1 MVELFSARYI
11 SLHVRETN
19 FAAFHLYRDT
29 LKFEVKGTEAKYYAD
44 GENAFDMRK
53 YLTREQFGLPPLPVP
68 APAAEGASGGGAKRG
83 RAPAAGA
90 GGAGGAAPQLVDGEG
105 GGAEA
110 AAEVAAGAAGDL
122 EPGQRDLQ
130 AVTAA
135 MASAKLQRPAAVIEE
150 LD

>member
-53 YLTREQFGLPPLPVP
+53 YLTREQFGLPPLPAP
-68 APAAEGASGGGAKRG
+68 APAAEGASGGG
-83 RAPAAGA
+83 
-90 GGAGGAAPQLVDGEG
+90 GGGGVGAA
-105 GGAEA
+105 A
-110 AAEVAAGAAGDL
+110 ATHG
-122 EPGQRDLQ
+122 
-130 AVTAA
+130 TAA
-135 MASAKLQRPAAVIEE
+135 
-150 LD
+150 

>member
-1 MVELFSARYI
+1 MVELYSARYI

-53 YLTREQFGLPPLPVP
+53 YLTREQFGLPPLPEP
-68 APAAEGASGGGAKRG
+68 APAASAAGGKRG
-83 RAPAAGA
+83 RAPL
-90 GGAGGAAPQLVDGEG
+90 AGGAAAAGGLLVDAEG
-105 GGAEA
+105 GSSAEA
-110 AAEVAAGAAGDL
+110 AAEAAAGAAGDL
-122 EPGQRDLQ
+122 EPGARDI
-130 AVTAA
+130 AAATAA
-135 MASAKLQRPAAVIEE
+135 MASTRIKPQAVIEE